1 MGYNYY
7 FDDSNIVRELQ
18 DIEQSLSDARS
29 ELRTYH
35 TETTEALAKVNT
47 YMTALM
53 ALTVLAAGL
62 KVLFTK

>member
-18 DIEQSLSDARS
+18 DIEQSLSDTRS
-29 ELRTYH
+29 ELRQYQTQN
-35 TETTEALAKVNT
+35 TEALAKVNT
-47 YMTALM
+47 AITALM

>member
-29 ELRTYH
+29 ELRAYH
-35 TETTEALAKVNT
+35 TEATEALAKVNT
-47 YMTALM
+47 AMTALM